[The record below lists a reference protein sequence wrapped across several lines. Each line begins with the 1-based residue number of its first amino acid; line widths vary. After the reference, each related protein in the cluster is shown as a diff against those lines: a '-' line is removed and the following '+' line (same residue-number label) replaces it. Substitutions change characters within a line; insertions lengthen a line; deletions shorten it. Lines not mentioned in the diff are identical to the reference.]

1 MTDIPPA
8 TEARRPTLEPADA
21 QAIAEQL
28 FGLAA
33 QVREL
38 PGDLD
43 RNYLLDT
50 GQERFVLKVAFG
62 SKHKMLAFQHAA
74 LRHLASRLGAD
85 QLPRIAEVPAPV
97 DAGDPL
103 PVWRDR
109 DGRECRVRLIGF
121 LAGQTLVRFRPH
133 RPGLLRS
140 LGAAMA
146 TLDAALAD
154 FRHPDMERDC
164 AWDLRLAGRTLSE
177 RLEDVSGT
185 DTAALVQPILER
197 FQRHV
202 EPVLPSLRRSV
213 IHGDGNDHN
222 VLVDKVLL
230 DDVGGEQPRIVGV
243 IDFGDMVYTQLV
255 HEVAIAAAYAGL
267 GKPDPLRAA
276 ADVVAGY
283 HSVLPLE
290 EPEIALLFDLIRA
303 RIAVSVSMAAYQ
315 RRLEPENEYLSVSE
329 APGLQS
335 LELFSK
341 IDPEFAHC
349 VFRAAC
355 GLPPCARGPQVVAWL
370 EANRSTFGKVVDG
383 DIHRAPILDLSVAA
397 PLSAELWHAEALS
410 GEPAAKALAAHL
422 DELSAQSG
430 AGVVLGRYDEPRLLY
445 TGDQFARIEGL
456 EHPET
461 RTIHLGVD
469 LFQPAGSPV
478 YAPLDGVV
486 HSFADN
492 AFDLDYGP
500 TLILQ
505 HETDGPDPLVFYTL
519 YGHLDRESLAGKFE
533 GMRVVRGDRIA
544 SLGDAEVNG
553 GWAPHLHFQVLLE
566 TFGRYGELP
575 GVAAPSDRELWLGIC
590 PDPSPMLDAPAETR
604 FGITAGS
611 TADGILSRRR
621 EVLGRNLSISYRRHL
636 HIVAGRGS
644 YLFDAEGR
652 SYLDAVNNVPHVGH
666 CHPKVVAAGRDQM
679 AVLNTNT
686 RYLHEDLVAYAERL
700 TATFP
705 DPLNVCIFCCTG
717 SEANDLALRM
727 ARSFTGGSHM
737 VVVDGAYHGHTRQ
750 LIDLSPYKF
759 DGPGGAGAPGST
771 HVVPLPCGYRGPYK
785 HDDPEIGSRYAA
797 HVADACSTVAYRGA
811 KVAAFVCESILGCGG
826 QVVLPPGYLAQAYR
840 HARAAGGLCIADE
853 VQVGFGRV
861 GTHMWAFE
869 TQGVVPDI
877 VTLGKPIG
885 NGHPLSAV
893 ITTAE
898 IADAFANGMEYF
910 NTFGGNPVSCRIG
923 SAVLDVLEAEDLPRN
938 ALETG
943 GALLRDLAA
952 LKDKHPI
959 VGEARGLGLFVGV
972 ELVRD
977 RETLEPAA
985 EAASYIAE
993 RMRDHGI
1000 LISTDGPLHNVLKI
1014 KPPMVF
1020 GPAEA
1025 ERLVRTLDGILGED
1039 EVRAAVIS
1047 N

>member
-1 MTDIPPA
+1 MTHIPPA
-8 TEARRPTLEPADA
+8 TEARRPSLEPADA

-28 FGLAA
+28 YGLVA
-33 QVREL
+33 QAREL
-38 PGDLD
+38 PGDQD
-43 RNYLLDT
+43 RNYLLET
-50 GQERFVLKVAFG
+50 EGGRFVLKVAFG
-62 SKHKMLAFQHAA
+62 SKHEMLAFQHAA
-74 LRHLASRLGAD
+74 FGHLASRLGGD
-85 QLPRIAEVPAPV
+85 QLPRVAEVPVPV
-97 DAGDPL
+97 DGDDPL

-121 LAGQTLVRFRPH
+121 LEGQTLVRFRPH
-133 RPGLLRS
+133 RPALLRS
-140 LGAAMA
+140 LGVAMA
-146 TLDAALAD
+146 TLDTALSD
-154 FRHPDMERDC
+154 FRHANMERDC

-177 RLEDVSGT
+177 RLPDLADSQ
-185 DTAALVQPILER
+185 TAALVKPVLER

-202 EPVLPSLRRSV
+202 EPALPSLRRSV

-222 VLVDKVLL
+222 VLV
-230 DDVGGEQPRIVGV
+230 GEVSGDEPRVVGV
-243 IDFGDMVYTQLV
+243 IDFGDMIYTQLV

-290 EPEIALLFDLIRA
+290 EAEIALLFDLIRA
-303 RIAVSVSMAAYQ
+303 RIGVSVSMAAYQ

-329 APGLQS
+329 APGLRS
-335 LELFSK
+335 LELLSNV
-341 IDPEFAHC
+341 DPGFAHA
-349 VFRAAC
+349 VFRTAC
-355 GLPPCARGPQVVAWL
+355 GLPPCAKGPRVVAWL
-370 EANRSTFGKVVDG
+370 RANRSTFGKVVDG
-383 DIHRAPILDLSVAA
+383 DLHRAPVLDLSVGS
-397 PLSAELWHAEALS
+397 PLSAELWHAEELDGAS
-410 GEPAAKALAAHL
+410 AAESLESHVNRTL
-422 DELSAQSG
+422 EQSE
-430 AGVVLGRYDEPRLLY
+430 AGVVLGRYNEPRLLY
-445 TGDQFARIEGL
+445 TGDQFSRVEGL

-478 YAPLDGVV
+478 YAPLDGVI

-492 AFDLDYGP
+492 AVELDYGP
-500 TLILQ
+500 TLILKHQ
-505 HETDGPDPLVFYTL
+505 IDAPDPQVFYTL

-533 GMRVVRGDRIA
+533 GMRVAKGDQIA
-544 SLGDAEVNG
+544 SLGNPEVNG

-575 GVAAPSDRELWLGIC
+575 GVAAPADREMWLALC
-590 PDPSPMLDAPAETR
+590 PDPSPILNGLAGARVEVAAE
-604 FGITAGS
+604 S
-611 TADGILSRRR
+611 SADGILNRRHT
-621 EVLGRNLSISYRRHL
+621 VLGRNLSVSYRKHL

-727 ARSFTGGSHM
+727 ARNFTGGSHM

-750 LIDLSPYKF
+750 LIGLSPYKF
-759 DGPGGAGAPGST
+759 DGPGGAGPPGST

-797 HVADACSTVAYRGA
+797 HVADACSTISYRGA
-811 KVAAFVCESILGCGG
+811 KVAAFICESILGCGG

-923 SAVLDVLEAEDLPRN
+923 SAVLDVLEEQDLRRN

-943 GALLRDLAA
+943 AALLRDLSA
-952 LKDKHPI
+952 LRGDHEI
-959 VGEARGLGLFVGV
+959 IGEARGLGLFVGI
-972 ELVRD
+972 ELVRN
-977 RETLEPAA
+977 RETLDPAA

-1020 GPAEA
+1020 GPTEA
-1025 ERLVRTLDGILGED
+1025 DRLVQTLDGILGEH
-1039 EVRAAVIS
+1039 EVRAAVVS
-1047 N
+1047 G